1 LYNTGQG
8 RRQPGTPALEP
19 RLDPEEDIVEGF
31 AAPDDFTEATLA
43 LEFLAQDDGLFFQLK
58 LQPIG
63 IGGHIT
69 DNSTIS
75 AIAGIVPLQS
85 VDHPDISRDQ
95 NIIKTF

>member
-1 LYNTGQG
+1 
-8 RRQPGTPALEP
+8 LEP

-31 AAPDDFTEATLA
+31 AVPDNFTEATLA
-43 LEFLAQDDGLFFQLK
+43 LEFPAQDDVLFFQLK

-75 AIAGIVPLQS
+75 AIAEIVPRLS
-85 VDHPDISRDQ
+85 KKSNPGKSGLVKSISWRTE
-95 NIIKTF
+95 K